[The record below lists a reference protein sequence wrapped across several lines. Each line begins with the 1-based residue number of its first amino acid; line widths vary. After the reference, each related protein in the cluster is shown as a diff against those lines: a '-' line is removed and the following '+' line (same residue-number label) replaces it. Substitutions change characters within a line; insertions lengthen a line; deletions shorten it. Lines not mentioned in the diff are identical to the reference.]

1 MITKY
6 TGLQYLA
13 IDIANNFSKDLEKQ
27 NFEVR
32 LEWFENNKNNLSELV
47 NQADEPNL
55 YLCGLQAY
63 NDYLNGSESGYLIA
77 LDSCSSGIQI
87 LAALMGCRKSA
98 EICGLISTNR
108 QDAYT
113 NIYNKVVKDDRLER
127 KDVKTAI
134 MTAFYS
140 STAQPQRIF
149 GKGELL
155 EQFYQT
161 LESDLPGAYLLNKS
175 IETLWNNKTLVHE
188 WIMPDGFHVYIP
200 VKEKVEKQF
209 TFLNQQHKIIV
220 EENKYS
226 DNYRSLCANTVHS
239 IDSFIVRE
247 FVRRT
252 NYNEDQLLNILTLS
266 PKEHDGRERTKDI
279 KLNNLLMLQKET
291 KFYSLEILEYIDEYN
306 INLIDMVQL
315 RSMIE
320 SLPSEPFETLI
331 IHDAIKCLPNY
342 GNDVRQQY
350 NNIMAEISNSNILQ
364 YIARTLTGNNK
375 IVVNKIEDI
384 SEDIRNSEYALS

>member
-1 MITKY
+1 
-6 TGLQYLA
+6 
-13 IDIANNFSKDLEKQ
+13 
-27 NFEVR
+27 
-32 LEWFENNKNNLSELV
+32 
-47 NQADEPNL
+47 
-55 YLCGLQAY
+55 
-63 NDYLNGSESGYLIA
+63 
-77 LDSCSSGIQI
+77 
-87 LAALMGCRKSA
+87 
-98 EICGLISTNR
+98 
-108 QDAYT
+108 
-113 NIYNKVVKDDRLER
+113 
-127 KDVKTAI
+127 
-134 MTAFYS
+134 
-140 STAQPQRIF
+140 
-149 GKGELL
+149 
-155 EQFYQT
+155 
-161 LESDLPGAYLLNKS
+161 
-175 IETLWNNKTLVHE
+175 
-188 WIMPDGFHVYIP
+188 MPDGFHVYIP